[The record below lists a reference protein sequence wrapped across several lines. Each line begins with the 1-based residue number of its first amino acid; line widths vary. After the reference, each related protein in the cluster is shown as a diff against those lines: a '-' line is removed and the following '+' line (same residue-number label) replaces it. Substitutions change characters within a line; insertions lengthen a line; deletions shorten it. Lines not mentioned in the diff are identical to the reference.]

1 MIGYQI
7 SRKGNNGRKSEE
19 NYGKQPLTNIEKVV
33 IVTQD
38 WLGSSQRN
46 MELAWGASAA
56 ISYMCVCV
64 FSMPT
69 PRSSRTFSS
78 KAIRKFMK

>member
-19 NYGKQPLTNIEKVV
+19 NYGKEPLTNIEKVV
-33 IVTQD
+33 ILTPD
-38 WLGSSQRN
+38 CARSSQWN

-78 KAIRKFMK
+78 NAIRKFMK

>member
-33 IVTQD
+33 IVTHRLCQNLSMEYGTG
-38 WLGSSQRN
+38 LGSFC
-46 MELAWGASAA
+46 GDF
-56 ISYMCVCV
+56 IYVCLCLLYAN
-64 FSMPT
+64 
-69 PRSSRTFSS
+69 S
-78 KAIRKFMK
+78 KKQPHVQ